1 MVYEEMG
8 NYFSIFVLIDL
19 WFLLLQTVVA
29 KVIHDGA
36 LRGPELSDDELKQKI
51 QATEG
56 AGDFTEAEVVR
67 YIETILDVH
76 ML

>member
-1 MVYEEMG
+1 M
-8 NYFSIFVLIDL
+8 F
-19 WFLLLQTVVA
+19 LQTVVA

-36 LRGPELSDDELKQKI
+36 LRGPELSDDELKEKI

-67 YIETILDVH
+67 
-76 ML
+76 

>member
-1 MVYEEMG
+1 M
-8 NYFSIFVLIDL
+8 F
-19 WFLLLQTVVA
+19 LQTVVA

-36 LRGPELSDDELKQKI
+36 LRGPELSDDELKEKI

-67 YIETILDVH
+67 LIGTILDVYAGKK
-76 ML
+76 